1 MDDTVTDFAP
11 ADGRSW
17 HLSWVLGFA
26 KQRKGRNIL
35 GRVWYLQRHRDIED
49 LTFWSAEC
57 MGWGQ
62 WKGEGK

>member
-35 GRVWYLQRHRDIED
+35 GRVWY
-49 LTFWSAEC
+49 FSP
-57 MGWGQ
+57 
-62 WKGEGK
+62 